1 MKTIKKLYLFIFLSF
16 FMCVLTIFATPNG
29 AKADAGGYTI
39 TNYDIKID
47 VKENNVYG
55 AKWSRKDDYHASP
68 IWSRYS
74 ISKNSIRKL

>member
-47 VKENNVYG
+47 VKENNVLYVNE
-55 AKWSRKDDYHASP
+55 RIDVYFDYERHGIYRIIP
-68 IWSRYS
+68 I
-74 ISKNSIRKL
+74 KNTV